1 MDALNLERRT
11 KNFFTEKGEEK
22 ERWFSGHLF
31 KFNRIGYLLA
41 LGLEQ
46 YSCGHCDMA
55 CTNGGGYM
63 TCGALEKHIVTL
75 E

>member
-1 MDALNLERRT
+1 MLEKRLAREKKRR
-11 KNFFTEKGEEK
+11 GEEK

-41 LGLEQ
+41 SGLEQ

-63 TCGALEKHIVTL
+63 IFGALEKHIVTL